1 MEELFDNIYYPG
13 LGNYINFYLSLTR
26 YLEGNLCFWK
36 LFNKNDNILKIYI
49 YYDGH
54 WNNERYYSY
63 VAQFVTSS
71 DMQWE
76 QYSEELW

>member
-1 MEELFDNIYYPG
+1 MGKGKCYILRTKYFYFCNFNIFLEELFDNIYYPG

-54 WNNERYYSY
+54 
-63 VAQFVTSS
+63 
-71 DMQWE
+71 
-76 QYSEELW
+76 